1 MTPLMMAALGALST
15 LEDVIQGMKRF
26 PGRKSIVFLSDSLK
40 MAPDVMDAA
49 VFGNA
54 LHLVVVDAALAVPH
68 LMSYLTA
75 RNIAVSRIEKI
86 RPSLEDVFVS
96 LTTGREAA
104 EERKP

>member
-1 MTPLMMAALGALST
+1 LGEAVEALQS
-15 LEDVIQGMKRF
+15 
-26 PGRKSIVFLSDSLK
+26 
-40 MAPDVMDAA
+40 APDVMDAA

-54 LHLVVVDAALAVPH
+54 LHLVVQDAAVAMPQLQ
-68 LMSYLTA
+68 SYLAQRHIT
-75 RNIAVSRIEKI
+75 VSRMDKI